1 MPLPGDLT
9 TITVTGTFKDVL
21 GNAASG
27 TVAFVPSTIPLV
39 DPVGH
44 VLIDATTVATL
55 NGSGQISV
63 AVACTDNTNLPA
75 FTYTIQVV
83 LNGAGVSVSGAKALP
98 HTLGSTVDLSSVLP

>member
-1 MPLPGDLT
+1 MPLPGDLN
-9 TITVTGTFKDVL
+9 TITVTGTFKTVA
-21 GNAASG
+21 GAVASG
-27 TVAFVPSTIPLV
+27 TVTFIPSTIPLI
-39 DPVGH
+39 DSVGH

-83 LNGAGVSVSGAKALP
+83 LNGAGASMSGAKTLP